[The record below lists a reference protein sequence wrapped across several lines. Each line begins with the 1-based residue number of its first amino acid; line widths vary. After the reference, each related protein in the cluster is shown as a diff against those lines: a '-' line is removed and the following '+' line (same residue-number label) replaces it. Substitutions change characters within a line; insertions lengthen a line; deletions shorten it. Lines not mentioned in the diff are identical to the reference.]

1 MGALRDRELAD
12 MNGMRE
18 PEQPARYD
26 LYVTLTLKDESRVSA
41 EFWPDDVTPE
51 MEALFKGL
59 R

>member
-26 LYVTLTLKDESRVSA
+26 LYVTLTLDESRVSA
-41 EFWPDDVTPE
+41 EFWSDDVTPE
-51 MEALFKGL
+51 IEALFKGL